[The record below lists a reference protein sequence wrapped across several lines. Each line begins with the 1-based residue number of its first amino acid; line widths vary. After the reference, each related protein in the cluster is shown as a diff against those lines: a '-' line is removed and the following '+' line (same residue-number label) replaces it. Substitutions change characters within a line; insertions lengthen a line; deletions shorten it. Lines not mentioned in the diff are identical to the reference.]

1 MVLTPKPTNQPT
13 AEGDTT
19 DDEEDL
25 PMPTPK
31 SASKLRRV
39 SMSSLHP
46 RPQIVHTNHEGPE
59 LCSWVADPSRPICVI
74 EGSKQTFL
82 FPSTYPRFSVG
93 SEGTASDSNTA
104 WIHMDPESE
113 SEQSMFASAD
123 PGLSAV
129 FGGSV
134 FASPGGYSNLQSDTA
149 DLMDRLDDKSMGSED
164 AGEIDP
170 FEAQLFDW
178 ILSDMEEES
187 SEAEMEKAAAV
198 GEREGGEGSDEEGE
212 DAAGPDEDECGQPT
226 PQPPAVEGGG
236 DSSAHMLRV
245 WDKVSVTAFRKRQI
259 QHTQK
264 QLPHHAAGYHKGRE
278 GRLSDTITP
287 TKKRRP
293 RQKFLASKP
302 GGMMGNNP
310 SLRRKLAR

>member
-1 MVLTPKPTNQPT
+1 MRAMLTQPT
-13 AEGDTT
+13 ADGDTT
-19 DDEEDL
+19 DDEEGL
-25 PMPTPK
+25 PVPTPK
-31 SASKLRRV
+31 SSSKLRHV
-39 SMSSLHP
+39 SVSP
-46 RPQIVHTNHEGPE
+46 PQIVDTNHEGPE

-82 FPSTYPRFSVG
+82 FPSTYPRLSIG
-93 SEGTASDSNTA
+93 SEGTTSDSNTA

-113 SEQSMFASAD
+113 SEQSILATA
-123 PGLSAV
+123 
-129 FGGSV
+129 FGAPI
-134 FASPGGYSNLQSDTA
+134 FASPDRYSGLQSDTA

-178 ILSDMEEES
+178 ILSDMEEGS
-187 SEAEMEKAAAV
+187 SDAEMEKATAAP
-198 GEREGGEGSDEEGE
+198 GEGSDEDDE
-212 DAAGPDEDECGQPT
+212 DAAGLDEDGCGQP
-226 PQPPAVEGGG
+226 PPPPPPPAVEGGG
-236 DSSAHMLRV
+236 DSSTHMLRV

-264 QLPHHAAGYHKGRE
+264 QFSHHAAGYHKGRE

-302 GGMMGNNP
+302 GGMVGNNP
-310 SLRRKLAR
+310 SLRKKLAR